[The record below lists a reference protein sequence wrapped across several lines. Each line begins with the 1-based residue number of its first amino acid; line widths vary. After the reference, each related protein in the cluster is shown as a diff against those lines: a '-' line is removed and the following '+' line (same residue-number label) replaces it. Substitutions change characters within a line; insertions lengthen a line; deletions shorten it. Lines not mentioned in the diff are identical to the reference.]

1 MYQRTYAALVAS
13 GMYVRNASGASSFCA
28 PEFLIMVYTTRLPR
42 QVDIFISMEFL
53 TNLICSLT
61 AGDS

>member
-28 PEFLIMVYTTRLPR
+28 PEFLIMVYTTAR